1 VELSRIK
8 KWLVPEDKGEWI
20 ITIAWLVFAVFYLA
34 RTILFQELE
43 DSIFSFPAKLFL
55 LRRIEAIGL
64 IIVVSGTIILSMRK
78 IRISGFRS
86 RQVINL
92 SAGIFMAAVFIV
104 LSMVGHFMFSKF
116 SRSLFWPDHMIAE
129 FERKISESDLDAE
142 RKSLFSIIVARDKYH
157 KNGQISS
164 YLDNEGKFRQYEPT
178 AKDKEVRKNA
188 LFIKSSV
195 PICKKNAYL
204 WSGILILSLIL
215 GIITPMRKDRGA
227 GLHS

>member
-1 VELSRIK
+1 MELSRVK
-8 KWLVPEDKGEWI
+8 KWLVPEDKGEWV

-34 RTILFQELE
+34 RTILFQEPE
-43 DSIFSFPAKLFL
+43 DSISTFPATL
-55 LRRIEAIGL
+55 LLSRRIETIGF

-86 RQVINL
+86 RAVINL
-92 SAGIFMAAVFIV
+92 GAGIFMAAVFIV
-104 LSMVGHFMFSKF
+104 LSIASYFMFSKF

-129 FERKISESDLDAE
+129 FERKISESDLDVE
-142 RKSLFSIIVARDKYH
+142 RKSLFSIIVARNTYY

-164 YLDNEGKFRQYEPT
+164 YLDKEGKFGQYQPT
-178 AKDKEVRKNA
+178 AKDKEVRKNV

-195 PICKKNAYL
+195 PLCKKNAYL

-215 GIITPMRKDRGA
+215 GIITPIRKDTGA